1 MSPASAGGEFLFF
14 TLAVSISPAKA
25 VVMTHMNRGYNLIR
39 KRGIVMIRF
48 FKWFVVFGALGCI
61 AMFFFYTLII
71 ITMYNFHLLLLVM
84 VMGVA
89 MILAVVFAIIEKL
102 DANIHKLEQMIKE
115 QR

>member
-1 MSPASAGGEFLFF
+1 VVRFL
-14 TLAVSISPAKA
+14 
-25 VVMTHMNRGYNLIR
+25 
-39 KRGIVMIRF
+39 
-48 FKWFVVFGALGCI
+48 KWFVVFGALGCI

-89 MILAVVFAIIEKL
+89 MILAIVFAIIEKL

-115 QR
+115 QRESLAQEPQNSIIKNLKCDLLKNPEVN